1 VRPIIKVE
9 VISLDK
15 DAVIKKLDELIAR
28 LVLDYDR
35 MSTSGQETYNEICRC
50 MEQLIGG

>member
-1 VRPIIKVE
+1 M
-9 VISLDK
+9 DK
-15 DAVIKKLDELIAR
+15 DATIKKLDELITSLA
-28 LVLDYDR
+28 LDYDR